1 MKNEQIKAIV
11 KEKYS
16 ELAVARTESCCNS
29 GGDDPMSIMSDK
41 YDQLQGYHA
50 DADLGLGCGLPT
62 EFAQIKQ
69 GDIVLDLGSGA
80 GNDCFVARHETGP
93 EGKVMGVD
101 FSPEMIQRARQNA
114 SQMGYHNMEF
124 REGDIENLPI
134 EDNSIDVIVSN
145 CVLNLVPDK
154 VQVFQEIHRV
164 LKPGGHFSISD
175 IVLEGELPSGLQDA
189 AELYAGC
196 VAGASQKADYM
207 NIIANTAFEDVQLQ
221 KVKPIILP
229 DELLNQF
236 LSPEQVKSYHNSNL
250 GILSI
255 TVFGRK
261 RGGVPQ
267 GETTKKDK
275 TASSWLPGCC
285 G

>member
-1 MKNEQIKAIV
+1 
-11 KEKYS
+11 
-16 ELAVARTESCCNS
+16 
-29 GGDDPMSIMSDK
+29 MSIMSDK

-261 RGGVPQ
+261 QGGVPQ
-267 GETTKKDK
+267 AETTKKDK